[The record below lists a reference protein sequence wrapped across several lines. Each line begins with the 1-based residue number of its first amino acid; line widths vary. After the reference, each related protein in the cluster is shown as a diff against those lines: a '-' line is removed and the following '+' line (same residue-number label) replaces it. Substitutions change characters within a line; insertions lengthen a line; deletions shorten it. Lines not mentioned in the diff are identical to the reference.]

1 MNIFENESGFLGDAS
16 VKHLKLSFAEF
27 IKQAAEIRTKLGK
40 QGYLLDKYLSYL
52 FETSN
57 EILAYEAASEGFET
71 GGILNGLCSGIL
83 SGDSKNTDHPFYDEV
98 EAYIEAHPL
107 KSQERATK
115 VSVYCSVLIE
125 RCLDSMCE
133 KYYERIEASTHA
145 VLDVCDFRNLYNR
158 ISEVLGGEEAMENLN
173 LLFRQRFLIV
183 TAMAAFLQGIT
194 NELLYSLTYRD
205 RESFKQVFQLLLDEP
220 LLISEGK

>member
-1 MNIFENESGFLGDAS
+1 MNIFENESDFLGSTS
-16 VKHLKLSFAEF
+16 VEHLKLSFAEF

-71 GGILNGLCSGIL
+71 VGFLDGLCADIL
-83 SGDSKNTDHPFYDEV
+83 SGDSKNKDHPFYDEV
-98 EAYIEAHPL
+98 KAYIEAYPL
-107 KSQERATK
+107 KFQERTTK
-115 VSVYCSVLIE
+115 VSVYYSILSE
-125 RCLDSMCE
+125 RFLERMCE
-133 KYYERIEASTHA
+133 EYYERIESNTHA
-145 VLDVCDFRNLYNR
+145 VLDVCDFRNLYDR
-158 ISEVLGGEEAMENLN
+158 ISEILGDEEAMKNLN

-205 RESFKQVFQLLLDEP
+205 MESSKQIFQLLLDEP
-220 LLISEGK
+220 SLITEGK